1 MSVNQNPDVF
11 YLSSQKVKQLNSFL
25 SSKNERVKFIPFST
39 YIHKKYH
46 PHKNKTDIFPDL
58 YSTYVKLF
66 SIYNKIVSY
75 PKISQFLRPSSKHP
89 NLLVLE
95 KRLRRFRYSSLYEFG
110 KDLRQIWNYYFRYYS
125 GCPKEY
131 QNIYYMSEF
140 CEEAFKEMENSKINY
155 YNEDF
160 MLGIKEKEK
169 LVNDITKLNT
179 YNLKG
184 IITILKGYINEEDKQ
199 SEGKTYEFDIEKLSK
214 QKLEKLKRFV
224 EERLEI
230 QRMEELA
237 KKQKEEL
244 NEEEAELMR
253 ITQLRKDLGYK

>member
-1 MSVNQNPDVF
+1 
-11 YLSSQKVKQLNSFL
+11 
-25 SSKNERVKFIPFST
+25 
-39 YIHKKYH
+39 
-46 PHKNKTDIFPDL
+46 
-58 YSTYVKLF
+58 
-66 SIYNKIVSY
+66 
-75 PKISQFLRPSSKHP
+75 
-89 NLLVLE
+89 
-95 KRLRRFRYSSLYEFG
+95 
-110 KDLRQIWNYYFRYYS
+110 
-125 GCPKEY
+125 
-131 QNIYYMSEF
+131 MSEF